1 LELGV
6 IKSSLRQ
13 SDGNYRTII
22 QYDDITYSVK
32 APTKIGH
39 FTRDISGNL
48 IAAIRLGSR
57 ATLHYRVY
65 KYDRCGKVLGF
76 VDLPANNIISE
87 PDTIPPRPTP
97 KLTIVAEYGKP
108 MIAPNSDVYTWKRT
122 PKTYS
127 ILKWTWQDDPNEP
140 TGPDGPTN
148 FQVQSAINGLYLTWE
163 LSLQDPGCVT
173 GYEIERATSSGGV
186 YSTVGTVEKGVI
198 KHTDT
203 TAEAGTTY
211 YYKMRAKADS
221 EYSEYVGP
229 VSGKR

>member
-1 LELGV
+1 VKTSVTGAN
-6 IKSSLRQ
+6 KNKYS
-13 SDGNYRTII
+13 
-22 QYDDITYSVK
+22 ITYPDKIYMVESVNMFDRF
-32 APTKIGH
+32 I
-39 FTRDISGNL
+39 RDTLDYVNGIVKVDSGEE
-48 IAAIRLGSR
+48 
-57 ATLHYRVY
+57 YWVY
-65 KYDRCGKVLGF
+65 QVNKYSFCGKQIGELKVPVTRF
-76 VDLPANNIISE
+76 E
-87 PDTIPPRPTP
+87 PKVVERQ
-97 KLTIVAEYGKP
+97 EYGIVERPRKVIEEYGDP
-108 MIAPNSDVYTWKRT
+108 LVAPNGDVYTWKRT
-122 PKTYS
+122 PATYS
-127 ILKWTWQDDPNEP
+127 ILKWTWQDDPNVP